1 MPISEADWDLLTG
14 RAHRLSLDE
23 MPVPKVYVFYQLRE
37 ANRHWFVAL
46 AEDGTCLKSGWSDSE
61 TLVVSEARSNE
72 WLDAYMRHYPEG
84 YELVWGGPID
94 PDAIAW
100 QEPASGGS
108 MSFIEGQRYCE
119 VLAALAGESDVRSQ
133 GAAG

>member
-14 RAHRLSLDE
+14 RAHRPSLDE
-23 MPVPKVYVFYQLRE
+23 TPVPKVYVFYQLRE

-61 TLVVSEARSNE
+61 TLGASEARSNE
-72 WLDAYMRHYPEG
+72 WLDAYLRHYPGG
-84 YELVWGGPID
+84 YELVWGGPVD

-100 QEPASGGS
+100 QEPASGE
-108 MSFIEGQRYCE
+108 SFIEGQRYCE
-119 VLAALAGESDVRSQ
+119 VLAALAGQSDVRSQ